1 MENALGATF
10 RDWEGARGDAVS
22 VRPVDSPWR
31 QWLLLPF
38 AALLVLAWHES
49 RASTG
54 APIARK
60 GLWEVYFNRGDAAA
74 VAGLYARDAELA
86 MSGAPLVRGR
96 AAIRAAISKMEHS
109 GVKVRIGTERSVAA
123 GNMAY
128 FSGPYRVLLK
138 GRLVERGTY
147 LEVWHRYGRRWLID
161 LDVNASVPIDQI
173 PQR

>member
-1 MENALGATF
+1 M
-10 RDWEGARGDAVS
+10 S
-22 VRPVDSPWR
+22 VRAVDSPWR
-31 QWLLLPF
+31 RWLLLPL
-38 AALLVLAWHES
+38 AALLVLAWHEA

-54 APIARK
+54 APLARK
-60 GLWEVYFNRGDAAA
+60 RLWEGYFNRGDAAG
-74 VAGLYARDAELA
+74 VASLYARNAELA

-96 AAIRAAISKMEHS
+96 AAIHAAISRMEHS
-109 GVKVRIGTERSVAA
+109 GAKVRIGTERSVAV

-138 GRLVERGTY
+138 CRVVERGTY

-161 LDVNASVPIDQI
+161 LDVNASAPIDQN